1 MINTKNIKFSY
12 LKEQEFIFPDLN
24 CEAGNTLL
32 ITGDSGRGKTTYLH
46 ILAGLLKPKSGEI
59 QIDTTDVLA
68 LSEKE
73 TDKFRG
79 KNIGVVFQKSYF
91 IAALTILEN
100 LEMASWLATG
110 KKNTDRAKKLL
121 QQLGIE
127 NQGPKLPSQLS
138 IGQQQRVSIARALII
153 NPELL
158 ILDDALSAVDAK
170 TEEAILSALKAQR
183 LDQTTI
189 IAAHRISSVMHAEE
203 IIVLD
208 DAEIIERGNHQEL
221 IEIDGWYQDM
231 FDRQQLEDKLEGGAN

>member
-12 LKEQEFIFPDLN
+12 LKEQEFIFPDLH

-127 NQGPKLPSQLS
+127 NQCPKLPSQLS
-138 IGQQQRVSIARALII
+138 IGQQQRVSIARALMNEPKVLLADEPTSSLDDKNAEKVI
-153 NPELL
+153 ELL
-158 ILDDALSAVDAK
+158 TFLSKEYKAALLIVTHDS
-170 TEEAILSALKAQR
+170 
-183 LDQTTI
+183 
-189 IAAHRISSVMHAEE
+189 RIKEKFTNKITLV
-203 IIVLD
+203 
-208 DAEIIERGNHQEL
+208 
-221 IEIDGWYQDM
+221 
-231 FDRQQLEDKLEGGAN
+231 